1 MNTDSSLSPTNKDS
15 TLMNTSS
22 NLNMMQTATSHHEQ
36 YQSINDD
43 LIPAS
48 NDTSSSV
55 NNMISSLTF
64 SKTVTNSTHDCIYPW
79 RRPGIHKLIE
89 KNDVLKMHKCSPSF
103 FLLTGFNFEHKR
115 SRTGYTHHQLRELER
130 EFHIHK
136 YVPRWRQIEI
146 GRRLA
151 LTERQI
157 HIWFQGRRCKWQ
169 HDKFKSR
176 NNPHVELEAKA
187 TNHGRNH
194 HSYAI

>member
-1 MNTDSSLSPTNKDS
+1 MNTDSSLSLTNKDS

-22 NLNMMQTATSHHEQ
+22 NLNMMQTATNHHEQ

-43 LIPAS
+43 LFLAL
-48 NDTSSSV
+48 NDVSSSV

-79 RRPGIHKLIE
+79 RRPE
-89 KNDVLKMHKCSPSF
+89 
-103 FLLTGFNFEHKR
+103 FNFEHKR
-115 SRTGYTHHQLRELER
+115 SRTGYIHHQRRELER
-130 EFHIHK
+130 EFHINK

-157 HIWFQGRRCKWQ
+157 KIWFQARRLKWN
-169 HDKFKSR
+169 HDRVKSR